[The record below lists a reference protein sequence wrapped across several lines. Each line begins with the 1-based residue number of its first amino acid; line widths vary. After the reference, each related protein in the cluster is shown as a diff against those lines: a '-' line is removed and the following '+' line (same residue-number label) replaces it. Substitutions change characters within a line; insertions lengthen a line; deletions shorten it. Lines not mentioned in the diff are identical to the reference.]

1 VPTVA
6 VINVLYLP
14 RDDKLRTL
22 VRTALD
28 FVEEIYKPEFL
39 AGIRF
44 VSFDPD
50 DGVDVERVKVIAG
63 RERFTDVVEHEG
75 CKFKPVIPAFVLPHS
90 DFNDRYAWIPVSSGF
105 GAPLILDVVAHELT
119 HLAFDR
125 LPDSD
130 KAPLYWAFL
139 RDVNLAEIVT
149 KTRLPTWLIGMINEA
164 FSEIVALYIV
174 DNYFVG
180 LERTS
185 KTPTLTSK
193 TLLVAIGYMLA
204 LSEMR
209 IPESLARIL
218 ATMYYKIGYRDLVEF
233 RKEVHGIFT
242 KMIKKLPADVL
253 ESNRAKYGILYRG

>member
-1 VPTVA
+1 MT
-6 VINVLYLP
+6 VINILYLP
-14 RDDKLRTL
+14 RDGRLRTI
-22 VRTALD
+22 VRTTLD
-28 FVEEIYKPEFL
+28 FVEEVYKQEFL

-50 DGVDVERVKVIAG
+50 DDVDVEHVKVIAS

-75 CKFKPVIPAFVLPHS
+75 CKFKPVIPTFVLPHS
-90 DFNDRYAWIPVSSGF
+90 DFDDRYVWIPVSSDF
-105 GAPLILDVVAHELT
+105 RAPLILDVVAHELT
-119 HLAFDR
+119 HLALDR

-130 KAPLYWAFL
+130 KVLLYGAFL

-149 KTRLPTWLIGMINEA
+149 KTRLPGWLIREINEA
-164 FSEIVALYIV
+164 FLEITTLYIV
-174 DNYFVG
+174 DNYFIG

-193 TLLVAIGYMLA
+193 MLLVAIGYMLA

-218 ATMYYKIGYRDLVEF
+218 ATMYYKIGHRDLVEF
-233 RKEVHGIFT
+233 RKEVHGVFT

-253 ESNRAKYGILYRG
+253 ESNRAKYGILYGG